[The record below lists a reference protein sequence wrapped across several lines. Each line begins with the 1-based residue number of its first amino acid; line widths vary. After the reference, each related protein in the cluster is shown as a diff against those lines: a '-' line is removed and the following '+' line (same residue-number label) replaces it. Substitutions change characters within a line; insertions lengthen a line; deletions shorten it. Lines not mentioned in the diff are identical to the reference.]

1 MADHVGIIAK
11 RRLAYEGALREG
23 TDLDA
28 LFMDV
33 CRRAAGWTAG
43 VRTGARTPAWA
54 ACTACGAHTAHTAHP
69 ARQAR
74 REAPDDAPAALRTL
88 RRGGRRGCAPC
99 QRGAPR
105 GPPLRLTLARQRRLR
120 MPPPPRVAATVPHA
134 SATPRTATP
143 RAAAPAPTRL
153 TCFVRALRP
162 RRSRGSGAARARW
175 PSWRRFPSACSAS
188 TAAESWAAGPSAASP
203 RSGGLLVRAHAAHR
217 RLAPDRVGGQP
228 RRAPEAAPGVGPA
241 AAARVRLVGEGRLR
255 AGARL
260 RREPRGAGRSI
271 IARHA
276 GSGAPS
282 LPAGLA
288 ICIFLTLA
296 SAWMVPAGLALAT
309 RLGTLAGIALPALVQ
324 LGCGIAL
331 WSNGLWYL
339 FPPATALRAVSPLA
353 GVAPSGVPLAAGD
366 PLGTFGWQTGAG
378 LAIAR
383 RIVRSARMR
392 GRTLEHAI

>member
-1 MADHVGIIAK
+1 MTHRQHSEPSA
-11 RRLAYEGALREG
+11 
-23 TDLDA
+23 
-28 LFMDV
+28 
-33 CRRAAGWTAG
+33 AAGGGAAPHASAAPHAAAAAPHAG
-43 VRTGARTPAWA
+43 TPASPPHA
-54 ACTACGAHTAHTAHP
+54 AT
-69 ARQAR
+69 
-74 REAPDDAPAALRTL
+74 
-88 RRGGRRGCAPC
+88 
-99 QRGAPR
+99 
-105 GPPLRLTLARQRRLR
+105 
-120 MPPPPRVAATVPHA
+120 PRVAATVPHA

-143 RAAAPAPTRL
+143 RAAAPAPTEALKGKRGGARKVALVAPLPFCLLGLYSSGVLGGGAIGGFATVGWNYWYALMLPIAVSLL
-153 TCFVRALRP
+153 TASVANRDARQKLRP
-162 RRSRGSGAARARW
+162 VLGLPLPPACVWWAKVACALALAFAANLVVL
-175 PSWRRFPSACSAS
+175 
-188 TAAESWAAGPSAASP
+188 AA
-203 RSGGLLVRAHAAHR
+203 
-217 RLAPDRVGGQP
+217 
-228 RRAPEAAPGVGPA
+228 
-241 AAARVRLVGEGRLR
+241 
-255 AGARL
+255 
-260 RREPRGAGRSI
+260 SI

-378 LAIAR
+378 LAIAAALFAALACAGARWFAR
-383 RIVRSARMR
+383 REA
-392 GRTLEHAI
+392 A